1 MKKRA
6 MLISLGAMVAAA
18 VAFGTAA
25 GDRFAL
31 RGRPADSSD
40 YACSENEYFGPPVTS
55 SALLGEEEADD
66 SSSASGEVLPERNR
80 SLSGCEDTEETGT
93 DASASSS
100 LLDPLAPI
108 FRESTSSDDPPSP
121 RQVPRVSTSIPG
133 TVPARTEAHL
143 SLAETPAPAK
153 RRGPSVNAKPA
164 LPASGRADTD
174 SAPTCKPKPDP
185 AIGDITQTKQA
196 GVCWREDE
204 VVVEIRPDGEQIVV
218 SRSSG
223 EGQPRVNRYD
233 GLKDLHA
240 EDPRTA
246 RRYQAALATRTILD
260 RIDVNAL
267 QEKLGEAIERE
278 KQLIGADANA
288 LDAIARFQQQIA
300 ELRELRD
307 ESDRRIEQLSR
318 QLARLQKQVESLPET
333 TPQLAGRSEAS
344 DDSGTVFEVDSSGGI
359 EAIVRV
365 DGASLRVRFNGP
377 QDMARR
383 SPALYAKYKKIC
395 STLGK

>member
-18 VAFGTAA
+18 IAFGTAA

-55 SALLGEEEADD
+55 SALLGEQQAYD
-66 SSSASGEVLPERNR
+66 SSSASGEVLPERHR
-80 SLSGCEDTEETGT
+80 PVSGSEDAEKPGT
-93 DASASSS
+93 DPSASSS

-108 FRESTSSDDPPSP
+108 FRESTSSDAPPSAP
-121 RQVPRVSTSIPG
+121 PARRLSASIQATTP
-133 TVPARTEAHL
+133 PRTEASL
-143 SLAETPAPAK
+143 SLAEMPA
-153 RRGPSVNAKPA
+153 PA
-164 LPASGRADTD
+164 LPASGHVDAGP
-174 SAPTCKPKPDP
+174 APTGKPNPDP
-185 AIGDITQTKQA
+185 VTGDTTQTNQA
-196 GVCWREDE
+196 GVCWKEDG
-204 VVVEIRPDGEQIVV
+204 VVVEVRPDGEQIVV
-218 SRSSG
+218 LRSSDND
-223 EGQPRVNRYD
+223 QPRVKRYD
-233 GLKDLHA
+233 GLKHLHT

-246 RRYQAALATRTILD
+246 GRYQAALATRSILD

-278 KQLIGADANA
+278 KQLIGSDANA

-318 QLARLQKQVESLPET
+318 QLARLQKQVESLPEPAT
-333 TPQLAGRSEAS
+333 QPAGSSEKG
-344 DDSGTVFEVDSSGGI
+344 DDSGTIFEVDSSGGI

-365 DGASLRVRFNGP
+365 DGASLRVGFSGP

-383 SPALYAKYKKIC
+383 SPALYAKYRKIC
-395 STLGK
+395 RTLGK